1 MFPATC
7 KTLTRNKKQLLG
19 HFGQRSL
26 QLLMQH
32 RLSASWW
39 KCHPGHWDKQHMRWK
54 SLNHLYSPTMMCKAE
69 VTGSLVPTV
78 AKQMQSVDP
87 VGWEAHRSMVGY
99 CSTDLLQTLWNEK
112 WPFILTRKQTVILP
126 SYSKSFTVLE
136 FYCLWVFKVCKIWPW
151 DSEKDTRQLDW
162 TRIT

>member
-1 MFPATC
+1 MSLWWTEHTSSGWESPGNTDTRTQRSCKMTFPATC
-7 KTLTRNKKQLLG
+7 KTWNGNKKQLLG

-54 SLNHLYSPTMMCKAE
+54 SFNHLYSPTMMCKAE

-78 AKQMQSVDP
+78 PKQMQSVDP
-87 VGWEAHRSMVGY
+87 VGWEAHRSMLGY

-112 WPFILTRKQTVILP
+112 WPFILTQNKLW
-126 SYSKSFTVLE
+126 
-136 FYCLWVFKVCKIWPW
+136 FYLLIANLSLF
-151 DSEKDTRQLDW
+151 
-162 TRIT
+162 